1 LPSICGDLL
10 AKVGRVDDARPEFE
24 RAASLTRN
32 ARDRKLLLD
41 RAPGLRKRFKRQAR
55 VTQCA
60 TKP

>member
-32 ARDRKLLLD
+32 ARERKLLLD
-41 RAPGLRKRFKRQAR
+41 RARGCANGSNAKRG
-55 VTQCA
+55 
-60 TKP
+60 